1 MDPIA
6 VDIRLIKA
14 VLGTELRIAPGRAL
28 MARVVNTDGHGRGV
42 ITIAGEPLEAALPEH
57 IQAGQEL
64 KLVVREAT
72 PERVVLGLA
81 DQLPSPQAAEVP
93 LPGGG
98 SIRINEDDAPPPG
111 PRGGAG
117 ARTGTHTLSLRY
129 DAPAL
134 GPVDLR
140 FELTP
145 ASLKLTAALAPG
157 DPLHQ
162 AQARARELQEAVQAA
177 VEQSVIVAVE
187 PRHDPLDVYA

>member
-42 ITIAGEPLEAALPEH
+42 ITIAGEPLEAALPDH
-57 IQAGQEL
+57 VQAGQEL
-64 KLVVREAT
+64 KLVVRQAT

-81 DQLPSPQAAEVP
+81 DQVPNPQAEAVP

-98 SIRINEDDAPPPG
+98 SIRIADEDSETPG
-111 PRGGAG
+111 RGG

-134 GPVDLR
+134 GAVDLR

-145 ASLKLTAALAPG
+145 TALRLGVAVAPG
-157 DPLHQ
+157 HPLQQ
-162 AQARARELQEAVQAA
+162 AQARATELQEALQAA
-177 VEQSVIVAVE
+177 VEQSVSVAVE
-187 PRHDPLDVYA
+187 PRHDPLDLYA

>member
-14 VLGTELRIAPGRAL
+14 VLGSELRIAPGRAL

-57 IQAGQEL
+57 VQSGQEL
-64 KLVVREAT
+64 KLVVRQAT

-81 DQLPSPQAAEVP
+81 DQLPNPQAAEVP

-98 SIRINEDDAPPPG
+98 SVRITDDDPG
-111 PRGGAG
+111 SPGRGGA
-117 ARTGTHTLSLRY
+117 RPGTHTLSLRY

-145 ASLKLTAALAPG
+145 ASLKLTAALVPG
-157 DPLHQ
+157 QPLQ
-162 AQARARELQEAVQAA
+162 AAQARATELQEALQAA
-177 VEQSVIVAVE
+177 VEQNVSVVVE
-187 PRHDPLDVYA
+187 PRHEPFDLYA

>member
-42 ITIAGEPLEAALPEH
+42 ITIAGEPLEAALPDH
-57 IQAGQEL
+57 VQAGQEL
-64 KLVVREAT
+64 KLVVRQAT

-81 DQLPSPQAAEVP
+81 DQVPNPQAAEVP

-98 SIRINEDDAPPPG
+98 SIRINDDDPG
-111 PRGGAG
+111 TPGTGG
-117 ARTGTHTLSLRY
+117 ARTGIHTLSLRY

-145 ASLKLTAALAPG
+145 ALLRLTAGLAPG
-157 DPLHQ
+157 QPL
-162 AQARARELQEAVQAA
+162 AQATIRATELQDALQAA
-177 VEQSVIVAVE
+177 VERPVSVVVE
-187 PRHDPLDVYA
+187 PRHDPLDLYA